1 MIELA
6 DVPTEQTTAA
16 TNLLLCL
23 VALAVLA
30 YLYRLRD
37 RDPWKV
43 RVWMASFTCLMVANL
58 LAVGV
63 HGLKLAAG
71 AHFVVWTLVYLS
83 LGLVVACF
91 VAGVVRDLWGEPLSR
106 RTLPV
111 MTIVAVVFGMVSLVI
126 GQFIVFIAYEALFV
140 TFAIAGYG
148 YLAGRL
154 AGAGLVC
161 AGLVISL
168 LAAVVQATR
177 IIPQVTLIWTFD
189 HNGLFHLL
197 QLPGAIL
204 IVLGVGAALR
214 AHASAPRAD

>member
-1 MIELA
+1 MIELT
-6 DVPTEQTTAA
+6 DVPIELTTAA
-16 TNLLLCL
+16 TNLPLVL
-23 VALAVLA
+23 VALAGLA

-43 RVWMASFTCLMVANL
+43 RVWMANFTCVLVANL
-58 LAVGV
+58 LAAGA
-63 HGLKLAAG
+63 HGLKLAAQ
-71 AHFVVWTLVYLS
+71 AYAAAWALIDLS
-83 LGLVVACF
+83 LGLTIACLVV
-91 VAGVVRDLWGEPLSR
+91 GVVLDLWGERWSR
-106 RTLPV
+106 RTVPV
-111 MTIVAVVFGMVSLVI
+111 MTVVALAFVVVSLVI
-126 GQFIVFIAYEALFV
+126 GQFIVFVAYEALFV

-148 YLAGRL
+148 YLVGRL